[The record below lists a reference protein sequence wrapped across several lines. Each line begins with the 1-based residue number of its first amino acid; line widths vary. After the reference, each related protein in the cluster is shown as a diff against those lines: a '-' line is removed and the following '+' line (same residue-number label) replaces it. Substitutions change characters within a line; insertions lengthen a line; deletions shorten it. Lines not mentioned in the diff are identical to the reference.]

1 MACQQTSDG
10 NQGTAIA
17 STPDEAAKIAIT
29 RSILGGE
36 IFCNL
41 TGSCA
46 GSQEKCSYTVKSG
59 SNNISEVETA
69 EGTLYKAIA
78 TSNGNCECKTVAGEH
93 DTERLSENPL

>member
-1 MACQQTSDG
+1 MACQQTSED

-17 STPDEAAKIAIT
+17 STPEDAAKTAIT

-46 GSQEKCSYTVKSG
+46 DHKRNVVTQLKA
-59 SNNISEVETA
+59 EVS
-69 EGTLYKAIA
+69 
-78 TSNGNCECKTVAGEH
+78 TSPK
-93 DTERLSENPL
+93 